1 VAGEVGKENVYHFA
15 MYLIEGGGGFL
26 ALLIIPIIL
35 ILITSE
41 HEGKSHLKTLL
52 ENHFFDKLAELANRR
67 DK

>member
-1 VAGEVGKENVYHFA
+1 MEFA
-15 MYLIEGGGGFL
+15 RYILEGAGGFL
-26 ALLIIPIIL
+26 ALLVIPVVL

-52 ENHFFDKLAELANRR
+52 ENHFFDKVAELANRR